1 MTLNYLSR
9 GNLKTINNL
18 KKGGFFMWYFK
29 AGKSYI
35 KKYKNRSISIG
46 IGIVLGIALIVGVG
60 SLSFSAKEQNIKQTE
75 YELGSYFVRYGDL
88 NDTQVKDIENI
99 KINGLNEDNSKS
111 KKNNNPN
118 ISKLGLLTY
127 YDSSTPESD
136 DLMNIVSVNRELL
149 ELQNTELIKGNFPK
163 KANEVV
169 IEKWVLDN
177 LEVKAEVGQK
187 VTVDLFGRKKK
198 ETFVV
203 SGVLKDRA
211 REKSSGIMEI
221 FLNRDLKKSN
231 EKTDAYVRFKD
242 DKNIL
247 KNIYTISDALGVDE
261 EHIGINGMLL
271 EAMGQLEEI
280 DYNLIYSAIAAAI
293 VLAIVVYGVF
303 NISIIQRISEYGLIR
318 AIGGKLSDIVKLL
331 LTELLLIWLVSLPI
345 GVAIGYLVAVL
356 LKKVSGNVFTEIAVE
371 LSTISVPIE
380 IIGFASV
387 VSLLIIVF
395 IVVLLAWKIKRI
407 SPIDEIRGNIKSS
420 VDKKR
425 NQKMIR
431 KRKNNSLSYS
441 KIIPIEIKMAM
452 KNVLRNKSGF
462 AITLI
467 SMCLGSVMFLASS
480 FYSDL
485 MKDQQKKLDE
495 VSRVN
500 TDFKISMK
508 PTKPMYA
515 GYSAKDIEDIRS
527 IKGVE
532 NVDEIR
538 SLYARMF
545 LKDEQIL
552 DNEYF
557 KEKNKEPYNKDV
569 LGGLLLD
576 CGNGDKILKSSVY
589 GYNNTLLKKL
599 DKLLAK
605 GNVNLKEM
613 NNEEVAIAMVPKNNG
628 KYTVGVDIGD
638 KLKVTFRED
647 GISSEEY
654 FKMTDTGGKYI
665 TKEFKIV
672 GIVNELVD
680 YSAYYPD
687 TDSVHLVLSNKQFE
701 KFSGYKNAQIVNIE
715 MKDDANRE
723 KVAKQIFAIANR
735 TNGNVFSDLTEE
747 RMTLAAMEEN
757 KQMFI
762 NAIIGILFLISII
775 NIVNN
780 IKYSMVSRRA
790 EFGIIRAVGADNKM
804 FRKIVLSEGL
814 MYGLYSGVISVIVAL
829 IVCWGIYSPMAE
841 FLISPK
847 FLVNPITFAGVF
859 LMNVGL
865 GALVS
870 YLPFVE
876 MRNISIVESIER
888 TE

>member
-1 MTLNYLSR
+1 
-9 GNLKTINNL
+9 
-18 KKGGFFMWYFK
+18 MWYFK

-75 YELGSYFVRYGDL
+75 YELGSHFVRYNDL
-88 NDTQVKDIENI
+88 NDNQVDDIENM
-99 KINGLNEDNSKS
+99 KNDGTGDNPKD
-111 KKNNNPN
+111 N
-118 ISKLGLLTY
+118 IGKLGLITY

-136 DLMNIVSVNRELL
+136 DLTNIASVNRELL
-149 ELQNTELIKGNFPK
+149 ELQNTELVKGNFPK

-177 LEVKAEVGQK
+177 LGVKPEIGQK
-187 VTVDLFGRKKK
+187 ITIDLYGRKKK

-203 SGVLKDRA
+203 SGILSDRVSA
-211 REKSSGIMEI
+211 KSSGIMEI
-221 FLNRDLKKSN
+221 FLNRDFKKSN

-242 DKNIL
+242 DKNIVE
-247 KNIYTISDALGVDE
+247 NIYLVADDLGLDDEGISV
-261 EHIGINGMLL
+261 NRMLL
-271 EAMGQLEEI
+271 DAMGQLEEI

-345 GVAIGYLVAVL
+345 GVAVGYLVAVL
-356 LKKVSGNVFTEIAVE
+356 LKKVSGNVFTEMAVE

-407 SPIDEIRGNIKSS
+407 SPIDEIRGNIKTS

-485 MKDQQKKLDE
+485 MEDQQKKLDE
-495 VSRVN
+495 VSKVN
-500 TDFKISMK
+500 TDFKISMI

-515 GYSAKDIEDIRS
+515 GYSAKDIDNIRS
-527 IKGVE
+527 INGVE
-532 NVDEIR
+532 DVGEIR
-538 SLYARMF
+538 NLYARMF
-545 LKDEQIL
+545 LKENQIL
-552 DNEYF
+552 DKEYF
-557 KEKNKEPYNKDV
+557 KEENEWTYNKDV
-569 LGGLLLD
+569 LAGLLVD
-576 CGNGDKILKSSVY
+576 CGNGDKILKSGVY
-589 GYNNTLLKKL
+589 GYNDTLLKKL
-599 DKLLAK
+599 DKHLAK

-680 YSAYYPD
+680 YSDYYVSD
-687 TDSVHLVLSNKQFE
+687 NSVNLVLSNKQFE

-723 KVAKQIFAIANR
+723 KVAKQILAIANR
-735 TNGNVFSDLTEE
+735 TSGNVFADLTEE
-747 RMTLAAMEEN
+747 RKTLAAMEEN

-859 LMNVGL
+859 LMNVVL

>member
-1 MTLNYLSR
+1 
-9 GNLKTINNL
+9 
-18 KKGGFFMWYFK
+18 MWYFK

-75 YELGSYFVRYGDL
+75 YELGSHFVRYNDL
-88 NDTQVKDIENI
+88 NDNQVDDIENM
-99 KINGLNEDNSKS
+99 KNDGTGDNPKD
-111 KKNNNPN
+111 N
-118 ISKLGLLTY
+118 IGKLGLITY

-136 DLMNIVSVNRELL
+136 DLTNIASVNRELL
-149 ELQNTELIKGNFPK
+149 ELQNTELVKGNFPK

-169 IEKWVLDN
+169 SEKWVLDN
-177 LEVKAEVGQK
+177 LGVKPEIGQK
-187 VTVDLFGRKKK
+187 ITIDLYGRKKK

-203 SGVLKDRA
+203 SGILSDRVSA
-211 REKSSGIMEI
+211 KSSGIMEI
-221 FLNRDLKKSN
+221 FLNRDFKKSN

-242 DKNIL
+242 DKNIVE
-247 KNIYTISDALGVDE
+247 NIYLVADDLGLDDEGISV
-261 EHIGINGMLL
+261 NRMLL
-271 EAMGQLEEI
+271 DAMGQLEEI

-345 GVAIGYLVAVL
+345 GVAVGYLVAVL
-356 LKKVSGNVFTEIAVE
+356 LKKVSGNVFTEMAVE

-407 SPIDEIRGNIKSS
+407 SPIDEIRGNIKTS

-485 MKDQQKKLDE
+485 MEDQQKKLDE
-495 VSRVN
+495 VSKVN
-500 TDFKISMK
+500 TDFKISMI

-515 GYSAKDIEDIRS
+515 GYSAKDIDNIRS
-527 IKGVE
+527 INGVE
-532 NVDEIR
+532 DVGEIR
-538 SLYARMF
+538 NLYARMF
-545 LKDEQIL
+545 LKENQIL
-552 DNEYF
+552 DKEYF
-557 KEKNKEPYNKDV
+557 KEENEWTYNKDV
-569 LGGLLLD
+569 LAGLLVD
-576 CGNGDKILKSSVY
+576 CGNGDKILKSGVY
-589 GYNNTLLKKL
+589 GYNDTLLKKL
-599 DKLLAK
+599 DKHLAK

-613 NNEEVAIAMVPKNNG
+613 NNEKVAIAMVPKNNG

-680 YSAYYPD
+680 YSDYYVSD
-687 TDSVHLVLSNKQFE
+687 NSVNLVLSNKQFE

-735 TNGNVFSDLTEE
+735 TSGNVFSDLTEE

-829 IVCWGIYSPMAE
+829 IVCWGIYSPMTE

>member
-1 MTLNYLSR
+1 
-9 GNLKTINNL
+9 
-18 KKGGFFMWYFK
+18 MWYFK

-88 NDTQVKDIENI
+88 NDTQVNDIENI
-99 KINGLNEDNSKS
+99 KVNGLNEDNSKS
-111 KKNNNPN
+111 KNNNNPN

-127 YDSSTPESD
+127 YDSSTPDSD

-163 KANEVV
+163 KTNEVV

-211 REKSSGIMEI
+211 REKSSGIMEV

-231 EKTDAYVRFKD
+231 EKTDAYVRFED

-261 EHIGINGMLL
+261 EHMGINGMLL

-303 NISIIQRISEYGLIR
+303 NISIIQRISEYGVIR

-345 GVAIGYLVAVL
+345 GVAVGYLVAVL
-356 LKKVSGNVFTEIAVE
+356 LKKVSGNVFTEMAVE

-395 IVVLLAWKIKRI
+395 IVVILAWKIKRI

-425 NQKMIR
+425 NHKMSR

-500 TDFKISMK
+500 TDFKISMI

-515 GYSAKDIEDIRS
+515 GYSSKDIEDIRS
-527 IKGVE
+527 INGVE

-545 LKDEQIL
+545 LKENQIL
-552 DNEYF
+552 DKEYF
-557 KEKNKEPYNKDV
+557 KKRNEEPYNKDV
-569 LGGLLLD
+569 LGGLLVD
-576 CGNGDKILKSSVY
+576 CGNGDKILKSGVY
-589 GYNNTLLKKL
+589 GYNDTLLKKL
-599 DKLLAK
+599 DKHLAK

-628 KYTVGVDIGD
+628 KYTVGVNIGD

-647 GISSEEY
+647 NISNEEY

-680 YSAYYPD
+680 YSDYYVD
-687 TDSVHLVLSNKQFE
+687 NNSMNLVLSNKQFE

-715 MKDDANRE
+715 MKDNANRE
-723 KVAKQIFAIANR
+723 KVAKQILAIANR
-735 TNGNVFSDLTEE
+735 TSGNVFADLTEE

-814 MYGLYSGVISVIVAL
+814 MYGLYSGVISAIVAL

-847 FLVNPITFAGVF
+847 FLVNPITFVGVF

>member
-1 MTLNYLSR
+1 
-9 GNLKTINNL
+9 
-18 KKGGFFMWYFK
+18 MWYFK

-75 YELGSYFVRYGDL
+75 YELGSHFVRYNDL
-88 NDTQVKDIENI
+88 NDNQVDDIENM
-99 KINGLNEDNSKS
+99 KNDGTGDNPKD
-111 KKNNNPN
+111 N
-118 ISKLGLLTY
+118 IGKLGLITY

-136 DLMNIVSVNRELL
+136 DLTNIASVNRELL
-149 ELQNTELIKGNFPK
+149 ELQNTELVKGNFPK

-177 LEVKAEVGQK
+177 LGVKPEIGQK
-187 VTVDLFGRKKK
+187 ITIDLYGRKKK

-203 SGVLKDRA
+203 SGILSDRVSA
-211 REKSSGIMEI
+211 KSSGIMEI
-221 FLNRDLKKSN
+221 FLNRDFKKSN

-242 DKNIL
+242 DKNIVE
-247 KNIYTISDALGVDE
+247 NIYLVADDLGLDDEGISV
-261 EHIGINGMLL
+261 NRMLL
-271 EAMGQLEEI
+271 DAMGQLEEI

-345 GVAIGYLVAVL
+345 GVAVGYLVAVL
-356 LKKVSGNVFTEIAVE
+356 LKKVSGNVFTEMAVE

-407 SPIDEIRGNIKSS
+407 SPIDEIRGNIKTS

-485 MKDQQKKLDE
+485 MEDQQKKLDE
-495 VSRVN
+495 VSKVN
-500 TDFKISMK
+500 TDFKISMI

-515 GYSAKDIEDIRS
+515 GYSAKDIDNIRS
-527 IKGVE
+527 INGVE
-532 NVDEIR
+532 DVGEIR
-538 SLYARMF
+538 NLYARMF
-545 LKDEQIL
+545 LKENQIL
-552 DNEYF
+552 DKEYF
-557 KEKNKEPYNKDV
+557 KEENEWTYNKDV
-569 LGGLLLD
+569 LAGLLVD
-576 CGNGDKILKSSVY
+576 CGNGDKILKSGVY
-589 GYNNTLLKKL
+589 GYNDTLLKKL
-599 DKLLAK
+599 DKHLAK

-680 YSAYYPD
+680 YSDYYVSD
-687 TDSVHLVLSNKQFE
+687 NSVNLVLSNKQFE

-723 KVAKQIFAIANR
+723 KVAKQILAIANR
-735 TNGNVFSDLTEE
+735 TSGNVFADLTEE
-747 RMTLAAMEEN
+747 RKTLAAMEEN

>member
-1 MTLNYLSR
+1 
-9 GNLKTINNL
+9 
-18 KKGGFFMWYFK
+18 MWYFK

-88 NDTQVKDIENI
+88 NDTQVNDIENI
-99 KINGLNEDNSKS
+99 KVNGLNEDNSKS
-111 KKNNNPN
+111 KNNNNPN

-127 YDSSTPESD
+127 YDSSTPDSD

-163 KANEVV
+163 KTNEVV

-211 REKSSGIMEI
+211 REKSSGIMEV

-242 DKNIL
+242 DKNIVE
-247 KNIYTISDALGVDE
+247 NIYKISEDLGLDDE
-261 EHIGINGMLL
+261 GISVNKMLL
-271 EAMGQLEEI
+271 DAMGQLEEI

-303 NISIIQRISEYGLIR
+303 NISIIQRISEYGVIR

-345 GVAIGYLVAVL
+345 GVAVGYLVAVL
-356 LKKVSGNVFTEIAVE
+356 LKKVSGNVFTEMAVE

-395 IVVLLAWKIKRI
+395 IVVILAWKIKRI

-425 NQKMIR
+425 NHKMSR

-500 TDFKISMK
+500 TDFKISMI

-515 GYSAKDIEDIRS
+515 GYSSKDIEDIRS
-527 IKGVE
+527 INGVE

-545 LKDEQIL
+545 LKENQIL
-552 DNEYF
+552 DKEYF
-557 KEKNKEPYNKDV
+557 KKRNEEPYNKDV
-569 LGGLLLD
+569 LGGLLVD
-576 CGNGDKILKSSVY
+576 CGNGDKILKSGVY
-589 GYNNTLLKKL
+589 GYNDTLLKKL
-599 DKLLAK
+599 DKHLAK

-654 FKMTDTGGKYI
+654 LKMTDTGGKYI

-680 YSAYYPD
+680 YSDYYVD
-687 TDSVHLVLSNKQFE
+687 DRSVNLVLSNKQFE

-735 TNGNVFSDLTEE
+735 TSGNVFSDLTEE

-814 MYGLYSGVISVIVAL
+814 MYGLYSGVISAIVAL

-859 LMNVGL
+859 LMNIGL

>member
-1 MTLNYLSR
+1 
-9 GNLKTINNL
+9 
-18 KKGGFFMWYFK
+18 MWYFK

-75 YELGSYFVRYGDL
+75 YELGSHFVRYNDL
-88 NDTQVKDIENI
+88 NDNQVDDIENM
-99 KINGLNEDNSKS
+99 KNDGTGDNPKD
-111 KKNNNPN
+111 N
-118 ISKLGLLTY
+118 IGKLGLITY

-136 DLMNIVSVNRELL
+136 DLTNIASVNRELL
-149 ELQNTELIKGNFPK
+149 ELQNTELVKGNFPK

-177 LEVKAEVGQK
+177 LGVKPEIGQK
-187 VTVDLFGRKKK
+187 ITIDLYGRKKK

-203 SGVLKDRA
+203 SGILSDRVSA
-211 REKSSGIMEI
+211 KSSGIMEI
-221 FLNRDLKKSN
+221 FLNRDFKKSN

-242 DKNIL
+242 DKNIVE
-247 KNIYTISDALGVDE
+247 NIYLVADDLGLDDEGISV
-261 EHIGINGMLL
+261 NRMLL
-271 EAMGQLEEI
+271 DAMGQLEEI

-345 GVAIGYLVAVL
+345 GVAVGYLVAVL
-356 LKKVSGNVFTEIAVE
+356 LKKVSGNVFTEMAVE

-407 SPIDEIRGNIKSS
+407 SPIDEIRGNIKTS

-500 TDFKISMK
+500 TDFKISMII
-508 PTKPMYA
+508 TKPMYA
-515 GYSAKDIEDIRS
+515 GYSIKDIEDIRS
-527 IKGVE
+527 INGVE

-545 LKDEQIL
+545 LKENQIL
-552 DNEYF
+552 DKEYF
-557 KEKNKEPYNKDV
+557 KKENEGTYTKDV
-569 LGGLLLD
+569 LGGLLVD
-576 CGNGDKILKSSVY
+576 CGNGDKILKSGVY
-589 GYNNTLLKKL
+589 GYNDTLLKKL
-599 DKLLAK
+599 DKHLAK
-605 GNVNLKEM
+605 GNVDLKEM

-654 FKMTDTGGKYI
+654 LKMTDTGGKYI

-680 YSAYYPD
+680 YSDYYVD
-687 TDSVHLVLSNKQFE
+687 DRSVNLVLSNKQFE

-715 MKDDANRE
+715 MNDNANRE
-723 KVAKQIFAIANR
+723 KVAKQILTIANR
-735 TNGNVFSDLTEE
+735 TSGNVFADLTEE

>member
-1 MTLNYLSR
+1 
-9 GNLKTINNL
+9 
-18 KKGGFFMWYFK
+18 MWYFK

-75 YELGSYFVRYGDL
+75 YELGSHFVRYNDL
-88 NDTQVKDIENI
+88 NDNQVDDIENM
-99 KINGLNEDNSKS
+99 KNDGTGDNPKDS
-111 KKNNNPN
+111 
-118 ISKLGLLTY
+118 IGKLGLITY

-136 DLMNIVSVNRELL
+136 DLTNIASVNRELL
-149 ELQNTELIKGNFPK
+149 ELQNTELVKGNFPK
-163 KANEVV
+163 NADEVV

-177 LEVKAEVGQK
+177 LGVKPEIGQK
-187 VTVDLFGRKKK
+187 ITIDLYGRKKK
-198 ETFVV
+198 ESFIV
-203 SGVLKDRA
+203 SGILRDRVSA
-211 REKSSGIMEI
+211 KSSGIMEI

-242 DKNIL
+242 DKNIVE
-247 KNIYTISDALGVDE
+247 NIYKISEDLSLDDE
-261 EHIGINGMLL
+261 GISVNRMLL
-271 EAMGQLEEI
+271 DAMGQLEEI

-303 NISIIQRISEYGLIR
+303 NISIIQRISEYGVIR

-345 GVAIGYLVAVL
+345 GIAIGYLVAVL
-356 LKKVSGNVFTEIAVE
+356 LKKVSGNVFTEMAVE
-371 LSTISVPIE
+371 LSIISVPIE

-395 IVVLLAWKIKRI
+395 IVALLAWKIKRI
-407 SPIDEIRGNIKSS
+407 SPIDEIRGNIKTS

-425 NQKMIR
+425 NHKMSR
-431 KRKNNSLSYS
+431 KRKNNSISYS

-500 TDFKISMK
+500 TDFKISMII
-508 PTKPMYA
+508 TKPMYA
-515 GYSAKDIEDIRS
+515 GYSIKDIEDIRS
-527 IKGVE
+527 INGVE

-545 LKDEQIL
+545 LKENQIL
-552 DNEYF
+552 DKEYF
-557 KEKNKEPYNKDV
+557 KKENEGTYTKNV
-569 LGGLLLD
+569 LGGLLVD
-576 CGNGDKILKSSVY
+576 CGNGDKILKSGVY
-589 GYNNTLLKKL
+589 GYNDTLLKKL
-599 DKLLAK
+599 DKHLAK
-605 GNVNLKEM
+605 GNVDLKEM

-654 FKMTDTGGKYI
+654 LKMTDTGGKYI

-680 YSAYYPD
+680 YSDYYVD
-687 TDSVHLVLSNKQFE
+687 DRSVNLVLSNKQFE

-715 MKDDANRE
+715 MNDNANRE
-723 KVAKQIFAIANR
+723 KVAKQILTIANR
-735 TNGNVFSDLTEE
+735 TSGNVFADLTEE
-747 RMTLAAMEEN
+747 RMTLSAMEEN
-757 KQMFI
+757 KQIFI

-859 LMNVGL
+859 LMNVVL

>member
-1 MTLNYLSR
+1 
-9 GNLKTINNL
+9 
-18 KKGGFFMWYFK
+18 MWYFK

-75 YELGSYFVRYGDL
+75 YELGSHFVRYNDL
-88 NDTQVKDIENI
+88 NDSQVDDIENM
-99 KINGLNEDNSKS
+99 KNDGTGDNSKD
-111 KKNNNPN
+111 N
-118 ISKLGLLTY
+118 IGKLGLITY
-127 YDSSTPESD
+127 YDSSTPDSD
-136 DLMNIVSVNRELL
+136 DLMNIASVNRELL
-149 ELQNTELIKGNFPK
+149 ELQNTELVKGNFPK
-163 KANEVV
+163 KADEVV

-177 LEVKAEVGQK
+177 LGVKPEIGQK
-187 VTVDLFGRKKK
+187 ITIDLYGRKKK
-198 ETFVV
+198 ESFVV
-203 SGVLKDRA
+203 SGILRDRVSA
-211 REKSSGIMEI
+211 KSSGIMEI

-242 DKNIL
+242 DKNIVE
-247 KNIYTISDALGVDE
+247 NIYKISEDLSLDDE
-261 EHIGINGMLL
+261 GISVNRMLL
-271 EAMGQLEEI
+271 DAMGQLEEI

-345 GVAIGYLVAVL
+345 GVAVGYLVAVL
-356 LKKVSGNVFTEIAVE
+356 LKKVSGNVFTKIAVE

-425 NQKMIR
+425 NHKMSR
-431 KRKNNSLSYS
+431 KRKNNSLSYN

-485 MKDQQKKLDE
+485 MEDQQKKLDE
-495 VSRVN
+495 VSKVN
-500 TDFKISMK
+500 TDFKISMI

-515 GYSAKDIEDIRS
+515 GYSAKDIDNIRS
-527 IKGVE
+527 INGVE
-532 NVDEIR
+532 DVGEIR
-538 SLYARMF
+538 NLYARMF
-545 LKDEQIL
+545 LKENQIL
-552 DNEYF
+552 DKEYF
-557 KEKNKEPYNKDV
+557 KEENEWTYNKDV
-569 LGGLLLD
+569 LAGLLVD
-576 CGNGDKILKSSVY
+576 CGNGDKILKSGVY
-589 GYNNTLLKKL
+589 GYNDTLLKKL
-599 DKLLAK
+599 DKHLAK

-680 YSAYYPD
+680 YSDYYVSD
-687 TDSVHLVLSNKQFE
+687 NSVNLVLSNKQFE

-723 KVAKQIFAIANR
+723 KVAKQILAIANR
-735 TNGNVFSDLTEE
+735 TSGNVFADLTEE
-747 RMTLAAMEEN
+747 RKTLAAMEEN

-829 IVCWGIYSPMAE
+829 IVCGGIYSPMAE

-847 FLVNPITFAGVF
+847 FLVNPITFAVVF

>member
-1 MTLNYLSR
+1 
-9 GNLKTINNL
+9 
-18 KKGGFFMWYFK
+18 MWYFK

-75 YELGSYFVRYGDL
+75 YELGSHFVRYNDL
-88 NDTQVKDIENI
+88 NDNQVDDIENM
-99 KINGLNEDNSKS
+99 KNDGTGDNPKD
-111 KKNNNPN
+111 N
-118 ISKLGLLTY
+118 IGKLGLITY

-136 DLMNIVSVNRELL
+136 DLTNIASVNRELL
-149 ELQNTELIKGNFPK
+149 ELQNTELVKGNFPK

-177 LEVKAEVGQK
+177 LGVKPEIGQK
-187 VTVDLFGRKKK
+187 ITIDLYGRKKK

-203 SGVLKDRA
+203 SGILSDRVSA
-211 REKSSGIMEI
+211 KSSGIMEI
-221 FLNRDLKKSN
+221 FLNRDFKKSN

-242 DKNIL
+242 DKNIVE
-247 KNIYTISDALGVDE
+247 NIYLVADNLGLDDEGISV
-261 EHIGINGMLL
+261 NRMLL
-271 EAMGQLEEI
+271 DAMGQLEEI

-345 GVAIGYLVAVL
+345 GVAVGYLVAVL
-356 LKKVSGNVFTEIAVE
+356 LKKVSGNVFTEMAVE

-407 SPIDEIRGNIKSS
+407 SPIDEIRGNIKTS

-485 MKDQQKKLDE
+485 MKDQQKKLEE

-500 TDFKISMK
+500 TDFKISMII
-508 PTKPMYA
+508 TKPMYA
-515 GYSAKDIEDIRS
+515 GYSIKDIEDIRS
-527 IKGVE
+527 INGVE

-545 LKDEQIL
+545 LKENQIL
-552 DNEYF
+552 DKEYF
-557 KEKNKEPYNKDV
+557 KKENEGTYTKNV
-569 LGGLLLD
+569 LGGLLVD
-576 CGNGDKILKSSVY
+576 CGNGDKILKSGVY
-589 GYNNTLLKKL
+589 GYNDTLLKKL
-599 DKLLAK
+599 DKHLAK
-605 GNVNLKEM
+605 GNVDLKEM

-654 FKMTDTGGKYI
+654 LKMTDTGGKYI

-680 YSAYYPD
+680 YSDYYVD
-687 TDSVHLVLSNKQFE
+687 DRSVNLVLSNKQFE

-715 MKDDANRE
+715 MNDNANRE
-723 KVAKQIFAIANR
+723 KVAKQILTIANR
-735 TNGNVFSDLTEE
+735 TSGNVFADLTEE

-829 IVCWGIYSPMAE
+829 IVCWGIYSPMTE

>member
-1 MTLNYLSR
+1 
-9 GNLKTINNL
+9 
-18 KKGGFFMWYFK
+18 MWYFK

-46 IGIVLGIALIVGVG
+46 LGIVLGVALIVGVG

-331 LTELLLIWLVSLPI
+331 LTELILIWIVSLPI
-345 GVAIGYLVAVL
+345 GIAVGYLVAVL

-395 IVVLLAWKIKRI
+395 IVALLAWKIKRI
-407 SPIDEIRGNIKSS
+407 SPIDEIRGNIKSF
-420 VDKKR
+420 VEKKR
-425 NQKMIR
+425 NHKMSR

-462 AITLI
+462 VITLI

-527 IKGVE
+527 IKDVE

-538 SLYARMF
+538 GLYARMF
-545 LKDEQIL
+545 LKEDQIL
-552 DNEYF
+552 DKEYF

-569 LGGLLLD
+569 LGGLLVD

-605 GNVNLKEM
+605 GNVDLKEM

-628 KYTVGVDIGD
+628 KYTVGVNIGD

-859 LMNVGL
+859 LMNIGL

>member
-1 MTLNYLSR
+1 
-9 GNLKTINNL
+9 
-18 KKGGFFMWYFK
+18 MWYFK

-75 YELGSYFVRYGDL
+75 YELGSHFVRYNDL
-88 NDTQVKDIENI
+88 NDNQVDDIENM
-99 KINGLNEDNSKS
+99 KNDGTGDNPKD
-111 KKNNNPN
+111 N
-118 ISKLGLLTY
+118 IGKLGLITY

-136 DLMNIVSVNRELL
+136 DLTNIASVNRELL
-149 ELQNTELIKGNFPK
+149 ELQNTELVKGNFPK

-177 LEVKAEVGQK
+177 LGVKPEIGQK
-187 VTVDLFGRKKK
+187 ITIDLYGRKKK

-203 SGVLKDRA
+203 SGILSDRVSA
-211 REKSSGIMEI
+211 KSSGIMEI
-221 FLNRDLKKSN
+221 FLNRDFKKSN

-242 DKNIL
+242 DKNIVE
-247 KNIYTISDALGVDE
+247 NIYLVADDLGLDDEGISV
-261 EHIGINGMLL
+261 NRMLL
-271 EAMGQLEEI
+271 DAMGQLEEI

-345 GVAIGYLVAVL
+345 GVAVGYLVAVL

-395 IVVLLAWKIKRI
+395 IVALLAWKIKRI
-407 SPIDEIRGNIKSS
+407 SPINEIRGNIKTSA
-420 VDKKR
+420 DKKR
-425 NQKMIR
+425 SCKIIR
-431 KRKNNSLSYS
+431 RRKNNSLSYS

-538 SLYARMF
+538 GLYARMF
-545 LKDEQIL
+545 LKENQIL
-552 DNEYF
+552 DKEYF
-557 KEKNKEPYNKDV
+557 KKENEGTYTKNV
-569 LGGLLLD
+569 LGGLLVD
-576 CGNGDKILKSSVY
+576 CGNGDKILKSGVY
-589 GYNNTLLKKL
+589 GYNDTLLKKL
-599 DKLLAK
+599 DKHLAK

-680 YSAYYPD
+680 YSDYYVD
-687 TDSVHLVLSNKQFE
+687 DRSVNLVLSNKQFE

-735 TNGNVFSDLTEE
+735 TSGNVFSDLTEE

-847 FLVNPITFAGVF
+847 FLVNLITFAGVF
-859 LMNVGL
+859 LMNVVL

>member
-1 MTLNYLSR
+1 
-9 GNLKTINNL
+9 
-18 KKGGFFMWYFK
+18 MWYFK

-75 YELGSYFVRYGDL
+75 YELGSHFVRYNDL
-88 NDTQVKDIENI
+88 NDSQVDDIEKMKNDGTGDNPKDNI
-99 KINGLNEDNSKS
+99 G
-111 KKNNNPN
+111 
-118 ISKLGLLTY
+118 KLGLITY

-136 DLMNIVSVNRELL
+136 DLTNIASVNRELL
-149 ELQNTELIKGNFPK
+149 ELQNTELVKGNFPK
-163 KANEVV
+163 KADEVV

-177 LEVKAEVGQK
+177 LGVKPEIGQK
-187 VTVDLFGRKKK
+187 ITIDLYGRKKK
-198 ETFVV
+198 ESFVV
-203 SGVLKDRA
+203 SGILRDRVSA
-211 REKSSGIMEI
+211 KSSGIMEI
-221 FLNRDLKKSN
+221 FLNRDFKKSN

-242 DKNIL
+242 DKNIVE
-247 KNIYTISDALGVDE
+247 NIYLVADDLGLDDEGISV
-261 EHIGINGMLL
+261 NRMLL
-271 EAMGQLEEI
+271 DAMGQLEEI

-345 GVAIGYLVAVL
+345 GVAVGYLVAVL

-425 NQKMIR
+425 NYKMSR

-467 SMCLGSVMFLASS
+467 SMSLGSVMFLASS

-485 MKDQQKKLDE
+485 MEDQQKKLDE

-500 TDFKISMK
+500 TDFKISMII
-508 PTKPMYA
+508 TKPMYA
-515 GYSAKDIEDIRS
+515 GYSIKDIEDIRS
-527 IKGVE
+527 INGVE

-545 LKDEQIL
+545 LKENQIL
-552 DNEYF
+552 DKEYF
-557 KEKNKEPYNKDV
+557 KKENEGTYTKNV
-569 LGGLLLD
+569 LGGLLVD
-576 CGNGDKILKSSVY
+576 CGNGDKILKSGVY
-589 GYNNTLLKKL
+589 GYNDTLLKKL
-599 DKLLAK
+599 DKHLAK
-605 GNVNLKEM
+605 GNVDLKEM

-654 FKMTDTGGKYI
+654 LKMTDTGGKYI

-680 YSAYYPD
+680 YSDYYVD
-687 TDSVHLVLSNKQFE
+687 DRSVNLVLSNKQFE

-715 MKDDANRE
+715 MNDNANRE
-723 KVAKQIFAIANR
+723 KVAKQILTIANR
-735 TNGNVFSDLTEE
+735 TSGNVFSDLTEE

-829 IVCWGIYSPMAE
+829 IVCWGIYSPMTE

>member
-1 MTLNYLSR
+1 
-9 GNLKTINNL
+9 
-18 KKGGFFMWYFK
+18 MWYFK

-75 YELGSYFVRYGDL
+75 YELGSHFVRYNDL
-88 NDTQVKDIENI
+88 NDNQVDDIENM
-99 KINGLNEDNSKS
+99 KNDGTGDNPKD
-111 KKNNNPN
+111 N
-118 ISKLGLLTY
+118 IGKLGLITY

-136 DLMNIVSVNRELL
+136 DLTNIASVNRELL
-149 ELQNTELIKGNFPK
+149 ELQNTELVKGNFPK

-177 LEVKAEVGQK
+177 LGVKPEIGQK
-187 VTVDLFGRKKK
+187 ITIDLYGRKKK

-203 SGVLKDRA
+203 SGILSDRVSA
-211 REKSSGIMEI
+211 KSSGIMEI
-221 FLNRDLKKSN
+221 FLNRDFKKSN

-242 DKNIL
+242 DKNIVE
-247 KNIYTISDALGVDE
+247 NIYLVADDLGLDDEGISV
-261 EHIGINGMLL
+261 NRMLL
-271 EAMGQLEEI
+271 DAMGQLEEI

-345 GVAIGYLVAVL
+345 GVAVGYLVAVL
-356 LKKVSGNVFTEIAVE
+356 LKKVSGNVFTEMAVE

-407 SPIDEIRGNIKSS
+407 SPIDEIRGNIKTF

-485 MKDQQKKLDE
+485 MKDQQKKLEE

-500 TDFKISMK
+500 TDFKISMII
-508 PTKPMYA
+508 TKPMYA
-515 GYSAKDIEDIRS
+515 GYSIKDIEDIRS
-527 IKGVE
+527 INGVE

-545 LKDEQIL
+545 LKENQIL
-552 DNEYF
+552 DKEYF
-557 KEKNKEPYNKDV
+557 KKENEGTYTKNV
-569 LGGLLLD
+569 LGGLLVD
-576 CGNGDKILKSSVY
+576 CGNGDKILKSGVY
-589 GYNNTLLKKL
+589 GYNDTLLKKL
-599 DKLLAK
+599 DKHLAK
-605 GNVNLKEM
+605 GNVDLKEM

-654 FKMTDTGGKYI
+654 LKMTDTGGKYI

-680 YSAYYPD
+680 YSDYYVD
-687 TDSVHLVLSNKQFE
+687 DRSVNLVLSNKQFE

-715 MKDDANRE
+715 MNDNANRE
-723 KVAKQIFAIANR
+723 KVAKQILTIANR
-735 TNGNVFSDLTEE
+735 TSGNVFADLTEE

-859 LMNVGL
+859 LMNVVL

>member
-1 MTLNYLSR
+1 
-9 GNLKTINNL
+9 
-18 KKGGFFMWYFK
+18 MWYFK

-75 YELGSYFVRYGDL
+75 YELGSHFVRYNDL
-88 NDTQVKDIENI
+88 NDNQVDDIENM
-99 KINGLNEDNSKS
+99 KNDGTGDNPKD
-111 KKNNNPN
+111 N
-118 ISKLGLLTY
+118 IGKLGLITY

-136 DLMNIVSVNRELL
+136 DLTNIASVNRELL
-149 ELQNTELIKGNFPK
+149 ELQNTELVKGNFPK

-177 LEVKAEVGQK
+177 LGVKPEIGQK
-187 VTVDLFGRKKK
+187 ITIDLYGRKKK

-203 SGVLKDRA
+203 SGILSDRVSA
-211 REKSSGIMEI
+211 KSSGIMEI
-221 FLNRDLKKSN
+221 FLNRDFKKSN

-242 DKNIL
+242 DKNIVE
-247 KNIYTISDALGVDE
+247 NIYLVADDLGLDDEGISV
-261 EHIGINGMLL
+261 NRMLL
-271 EAMGQLEEI
+271 DAMGQLEEI

-345 GVAIGYLVAVL
+345 GVAVGYLVAVL
-356 LKKVSGNVFTEIAVE
+356 LKKVSGNVFTEMAVE

-407 SPIDEIRGNIKSS
+407 SPIDEIRGNIKTS

-485 MKDQQKKLDE
+485 MEDQQKKLDE
-495 VSRVN
+495 VSKVN
-500 TDFKISMK
+500 TDFKISMI
-508 PTKPMYA
+508 PIKPMYA
-515 GYSAKDIEDIRS
+515 GYSAKDIDNIRS
-527 IKGVE
+527 INGVE
-532 NVDEIR
+532 DVGEIR
-538 SLYARMF
+538 NLYARMF
-545 LKDEQIL
+545 LKENQIL
-552 DNEYF
+552 DKEYF
-557 KEKNKEPYNKDV
+557 KEENEWTYNKDV
-569 LGGLLLD
+569 LAGLLVD
-576 CGNGDKILKSSVY
+576 CGNGDKILKSGVY
-589 GYNNTLLKKL
+589 GYNDTLLKKL
-599 DKLLAK
+599 DKHLAK

-680 YSAYYPD
+680 YSDYYVSD
-687 TDSVHLVLSNKQFE
+687 NSVNLVLSNKQFE

-723 KVAKQIFAIANR
+723 KVAKQILAIANR
-735 TNGNVFSDLTEE
+735 TSGNVFADLTEE
-747 RMTLAAMEEN
+747 RKTLAAMEEN

-859 LMNVGL
+859 LMNVVL

>member
-1 MTLNYLSR
+1 
-9 GNLKTINNL
+9 
-18 KKGGFFMWYFK
+18 MWYFK

-75 YELGSYFVRYGDL
+75 YELGSHFVRYNDL
-88 NDTQVKDIENI
+88 NDNQVDDIENM
-99 KINGLNEDNSKS
+99 KNDGTGDNPKD
-111 KKNNNPN
+111 N
-118 ISKLGLLTY
+118 IGKLGLITY

-136 DLMNIVSVNRELL
+136 DLTNIASVNRELL
-149 ELQNTELIKGNFPK
+149 ELQNTELVKGNFPK

-177 LEVKAEVGQK
+177 LGVKPEIGQK
-187 VTVDLFGRKKK
+187 ITIDLYGRKKK

-203 SGVLKDRA
+203 SGILSDRVSA
-211 REKSSGIMEI
+211 KSSGIMEI
-221 FLNRDLKKSN
+221 FLNRDFKKSN

-242 DKNIL
+242 DKNIVE
-247 KNIYTISDALGVDE
+247 NIYLVADDLGLDDEGISV
-261 EHIGINGMLL
+261 NRMLL
-271 EAMGQLEEI
+271 DAMGQLEEI

-345 GVAIGYLVAVL
+345 GVAVGYLVAVL
-356 LKKVSGNVFTEIAVE
+356 LKKVSGNVFTEMAVE

-407 SPIDEIRGNIKSS
+407 SPIDEIRGNIKTS

-485 MKDQQKKLDE
+485 MEDQQKKLDE
-495 VSRVN
+495 VSKVN
-500 TDFKISMK
+500 TDFKISMI

-515 GYSAKDIEDIRS
+515 GYSAKDIDNIRS
-527 IKGVE
+527 INGVE
-532 NVDEIR
+532 DVGEIR
-538 SLYARMF
+538 NLYARMF
-545 LKDEQIL
+545 LKENQIL
-552 DNEYF
+552 DKEYF
-557 KEKNKEPYNKDV
+557 KEENEWTYNKDV
-569 LGGLLLD
+569 LAGLLVD
-576 CGNGDKILKSSVY
+576 CGNGDKILKSGVY
-589 GYNNTLLKKL
+589 GYNDTLLKKL
-599 DKLLAK
+599 DKHLAK

-680 YSAYYPD
+680 YSDYYVSD
-687 TDSVHLVLSNKQFE
+687 NSVNLVLSNKQFE

-723 KVAKQIFAIANR
+723 KVAKQILAIANR
-735 TNGNVFSDLTEE
+735 TSGNVFADLTEE

>member
-1 MTLNYLSR
+1 
-9 GNLKTINNL
+9 
-18 KKGGFFMWYFK
+18 MWYFK

-75 YELGSYFVRYGDL
+75 YELGSHFVRYNDL
-88 NDTQVKDIENI
+88 NDSQVDDIENM
-99 KINGLNEDNSKS
+99 KNDGTGDNSKD
-111 KKNNNPN
+111 N
-118 ISKLGLLTY
+118 IGKLGLITY
-127 YDSSTPESD
+127 YDSSTPDSD
-136 DLMNIVSVNRELL
+136 DLMNIASVNRELL
-149 ELQNTELIKGNFPK
+149 ELQNTELVKGNFPK
-163 KANEVV
+163 KADEVV

-177 LEVKAEVGQK
+177 LGVKPEIGQK
-187 VTVDLFGRKKK
+187 ITIDLYGRKKK
-198 ETFVV
+198 ESFVV
-203 SGVLKDRA
+203 SGILRDRVSA
-211 REKSSGIMEI
+211 KSSGIMEI

-242 DKNIL
+242 DKNIVE
-247 KNIYTISDALGVDE
+247 NIYKISEDLSLDDE
-261 EHIGINGMLL
+261 GISVNRMLL
-271 EAMGQLEEI
+271 DAMGQLEEI

-345 GVAIGYLVAVL
+345 GVAVGYLVAVL
-356 LKKVSGNVFTEIAVE
+356 LKKVSGNVFTKIAVE

-425 NQKMIR
+425 NHKMSR
-431 KRKNNSLSYS
+431 KRKNNSLSYN

-485 MKDQQKKLDE
+485 MKDQQKKLEE

-500 TDFKISMK
+500 TDFKISMII
-508 PTKPMYA
+508 TKPMYA
-515 GYSAKDIEDIRS
+515 GYSIKDIEDIRS
-527 IKGVE
+527 INGVE

-545 LKDEQIL
+545 LKENQIL
-552 DNEYF
+552 DKEYF
-557 KEKNKEPYNKDV
+557 KKENEGTYTKNV
-569 LGGLLLD
+569 LGGLLVD
-576 CGNGDKILKSSVY
+576 CGNGDKILKSGVY
-589 GYNNTLLKKL
+589 GYNDTLLKKL
-599 DKLLAK
+599 DKHLAK
-605 GNVNLKEM
+605 GNVDLKEM

-654 FKMTDTGGKYI
+654 LKMTDTGGKYI

-680 YSAYYPD
+680 YSDYYVD
-687 TDSVHLVLSNKQFE
+687 DRSVNLVLSNKQFE

-715 MKDDANRE
+715 MNDNANRE
-723 KVAKQIFAIANR
+723 KVAKQILTIANR
-735 TNGNVFSDLTEE
+735 TSGNVFSDLTEE

-829 IVCWGIYSPMAE
+829 IVCWGIYSPMTE

-859 LMNVGL
+859 LMNIGL

>member
-1 MTLNYLSR
+1 
-9 GNLKTINNL
+9 
-18 KKGGFFMWYFK
+18 MWYFK

-75 YELGSYFVRYGDL
+75 YELGSHFVRYNDL
-88 NDTQVKDIENI
+88 NDSQVDDIEKMKNDGTGDNPKDNI
-99 KINGLNEDNSKS
+99 G
-111 KKNNNPN
+111 
-118 ISKLGLLTY
+118 KLGLITY

-136 DLMNIVSVNRELL
+136 DLTNIASVNRELL
-149 ELQNTELIKGNFPK
+149 ELQNTELVKGNFPK
-163 KANEVV
+163 KADEVV

-177 LEVKAEVGQK
+177 LGVKPEIGQK
-187 VTVDLFGRKKK
+187 ITIDLYGRKKK
-198 ETFVV
+198 ESFVV
-203 SGVLKDRA
+203 SGILRDRVSA
-211 REKSSGIMEI
+211 KSSGIMEI
-221 FLNRDLKKSN
+221 FLNRDFKKSN

-242 DKNIL
+242 DKNIVE
-247 KNIYTISDALGVDE
+247 NIYLVADDLGLDDEGISV
-261 EHIGINGMLL
+261 NRMLL
-271 EAMGQLEEI
+271 DAMGQLEEI

-345 GVAIGYLVAVL
+345 GVAVGYLVAVL
-356 LKKVSGNVFTEIAVE
+356 LKKVSGNVFTEMAVE

-407 SPIDEIRGNIKSS
+407 SPIDEIRGNIKTS

-485 MKDQQKKLDE
+485 MKDQQKKLEE

-500 TDFKISMK
+500 TDFKISMII
-508 PTKPMYA
+508 TKPMYA
-515 GYSAKDIEDIRS
+515 GYSIKDIEDIRS
-527 IKGVE
+527 INGVE

-545 LKDEQIL
+545 LKENQIL
-552 DNEYF
+552 DKEYF
-557 KEKNKEPYNKDV
+557 KKENEGTYTKNV
-569 LGGLLLD
+569 LGGLLVD
-576 CGNGDKILKSSVY
+576 CGNGDKILKSGVY
-589 GYNNTLLKKL
+589 GYNDTLLKKL
-599 DKLLAK
+599 DKHLAK
-605 GNVNLKEM
+605 GNVDLKEM

-680 YSAYYPD
+680 YSDYYVD
-687 TDSVHLVLSNKQFE
+687 DNSVNLVLSNKQFE

-723 KVAKQIFAIANR
+723 KVAKQILAIANR
-735 TNGNVFSDLTEE
+735 TSGNVFADLTEE
-747 RMTLAAMEEN
+747 RKTLVAMEEN

-859 LMNVGL
+859 LMNVVL

>member
-1 MTLNYLSR
+1 
-9 GNLKTINNL
+9 
-18 KKGGFFMWYFK
+18 MWYFK

-88 NDTQVKDIENI
+88 NDTQVNDIENI
-99 KINGLNEDNSKS
+99 KVNGLNEDNSKS
-111 KKNNNPN
+111 KNNNNPN

-127 YDSSTPESD
+127 YDSSTPDSD

-163 KANEVV
+163 KTNEVV

-211 REKSSGIMEI
+211 REKSSGIMEV

-242 DKNIL
+242 DKNIVE
-247 KNIYTISDALGVDE
+247 NIYKISEDLGLDDE
-261 EHIGINGMLL
+261 GISVNKMLL
-271 EAMGQLEEI
+271 DAMGQLEEI

-345 GVAIGYLVAVL
+345 GVAVGYLVAVL
-356 LKKVSGNVFTEIAVE
+356 LKKVSGNVFTEMAVE

-395 IVVLLAWKIKRI
+395 IVVILAWKIKRI

-425 NQKMIR
+425 NHKMSR

-500 TDFKISMK
+500 TDFKISMI

-538 SLYARMF
+538 GLYARMF
-545 LKDEQIL
+545 LKEDQIL
-552 DNEYF
+552 DKEYF

-569 LGGLLLD
+569 LGGLLVD

-599 DKLLAK
+599 DKHLAK
-605 GNVNLKEM
+605 GNVDLKEM

-628 KYTVGVDIGD
+628 KYTVGVNIGD

-647 GISSEEY
+647 NISNEEY

-680 YSAYYPD
+680 YSDYYVD
-687 TDSVHLVLSNKQFE
+687 NNSMNLVLSNKQFE

-715 MKDDANRE
+715 MKDNANRE
-723 KVAKQIFAIANR
+723 KVAKQILAIANR
-735 TNGNVFSDLTEE
+735 TSGNVFADLTEE

-814 MYGLYSGVISVIVAL
+814 MYGLYSGVISAIVAL

-847 FLVNPITFAGVF
+847 FLVNPITFVGVF

>member
-1 MTLNYLSR
+1 
-9 GNLKTINNL
+9 
-18 KKGGFFMWYFK
+18 MWYFK

-75 YELGSYFVRYGDL
+75 YELGSHFVRYNDL
-88 NDTQVKDIENI
+88 NDSQVDDIENM
-99 KINGLNEDNSKS
+99 KNDGTGDNPKD
-111 KKNNNPN
+111 N
-118 ISKLGLLTY
+118 IGKLGLITY

-136 DLMNIVSVNRELL
+136 DLTNIASVNRELL
-149 ELQNTELIKGNFPK
+149 ELQNTELVKGNFPK
-163 KANEVV
+163 NADEVV

-177 LEVKAEVGQK
+177 LGVKPEIGQK
-187 VTVDLFGRKKK
+187 ITIDLYGRKKK
-198 ETFVV
+198 ESFIV
-203 SGVLKDRA
+203 SGILRDRVSA
-211 REKSSGIMEI
+211 KSSGIMEI

-242 DKNIL
+242 DKNIVE
-247 KNIYTISDALGVDE
+247 NIYLVADDLGLDDEGISV
-261 EHIGINGMLL
+261 NRMLL
-271 EAMGQLEEI
+271 DAMGQLEEI
-280 DYNLIYSAIAAAI
+280 DYNLIYSAITAAI

-303 NISIIQRISEYGLIR
+303 NISIIQRISEYGVIR

-345 GVAIGYLVAVL
+345 GIAVGYLVAVF
-356 LKKVSGNVFTEIAVE
+356 LKKVSGNIFTEIAVE

-380 IIGFASV
+380 IIVFASV

-395 IVVLLAWKIKRI
+395 IVALLAWKIKRI

-425 NQKMIR
+425 NHKTSR

-495 VSRVN
+495 VSKVN
-500 TDFKISMK
+500 TDFKISMII
-508 PTKPMYA
+508 TKPMYA

-527 IKGVE
+527 INGVE

-545 LKDEQIL
+545 LKENQIL
-552 DNEYF
+552 DKEYF
-557 KEKNKEPYNKDV
+557 KKENEGTYTKNV
-569 LGGLLLD
+569 LGGLLVD
-576 CGNGDKILKSSVY
+576 CGNRDKILKSGVY
-589 GYNNTLLKKL
+589 GYNDTLLKKL
-599 DKLLAK
+599 DKHLAK
-605 GNVNLKEM
+605 GNVDLKEM
-613 NNEEVAIAMVPKNNG
+613 NNEEVAIAMVPKNNR

-654 FKMTDTGGKYI
+654 LKMTDKGGKYI

-680 YSAYYPD
+680 YSDYYVSD
-687 TDSVHLVLSNKQFE
+687 NSVNLVLSNKQFE

-723 KVAKQIFAIANR
+723 KVAKQILAIANR
-735 TNGNVFSDLTEE
+735 TSGNVFADLTEE

-790 EFGIIRAVGADNKM
+790 EFGIIRAIGADNKM

-847 FLVNPITFAGVF
+847 FLVDPITFAGVF

>member
-1 MTLNYLSR
+1 
-9 GNLKTINNL
+9 
-18 KKGGFFMWYFK
+18 MWYFK

-75 YELGSYFVRYGDL
+75 YELGSHFVRYNDL
-88 NDTQVKDIENI
+88 NDNQVDDIENM
-99 KINGLNEDNSKS
+99 KNDGTGDNPKD
-111 KKNNNPN
+111 N
-118 ISKLGLLTY
+118 IGKLGLITY

-136 DLMNIVSVNRELL
+136 DLTNIASVNRELL
-149 ELQNTELIKGNFPK
+149 ELQNTELVKGNFPK
-163 KANEVV
+163 KADEVV

-177 LEVKAEVGQK
+177 LGVKPEIGQK
-187 VTVDLFGRKKK
+187 ITIDLYGRKKK

-203 SGVLKDRA
+203 SGILSDRVSA
-211 REKSSGIMEI
+211 KSSGIMEI
-221 FLNRDLKKSN
+221 FLNRDFKKSN

-242 DKNIL
+242 DKNIVE
-247 KNIYTISDALGVDE
+247 NIYLVADDLGLDDEGISV
-261 EHIGINGMLL
+261 NRMLL
-271 EAMGQLEEI
+271 DAMGQLEEI

-345 GVAIGYLVAVL
+345 GVAVGYLVAVL

-425 NQKMIR
+425 NYKMSR

-467 SMCLGSVMFLASS
+467 SMSLGSVMFLASS

-485 MKDQQKKLDE
+485 MEDQQKKLDE

-500 TDFKISMK
+500 TDFKISMI

-515 GYSAKDIEDIRS
+515 GYSAKDIDNIRS
-527 IKGVE
+527 INGVE
-532 NVDEIR
+532 DVGEIR
-538 SLYARMF
+538 NLYARMF
-545 LKDEQIL
+545 LKENQIL
-552 DNEYF
+552 DKEYF
-557 KEKNKEPYNKDV
+557 KEENEWTYNKDV
-569 LGGLLLD
+569 LAGLLVD
-576 CGNGDKILKSSVY
+576 CGNGDKILKSGVY
-589 GYNNTLLKKL
+589 GYNDTLLKKL
-599 DKLLAK
+599 DKHLAK

-680 YSAYYPD
+680 YSDYYVSD
-687 TDSVHLVLSNKQFE
+687 NSVNLVLSNKQFE

-723 KVAKQIFAIANR
+723 KVAKQILAIANR
-735 TNGNVFSDLTEE
+735 TSGNVFADLTEE
-747 RMTLAAMEEN
+747 RKTLAAMEEN

-859 LMNVGL
+859 LMNVVL

>member
-1 MTLNYLSR
+1 
-9 GNLKTINNL
+9 
-18 KKGGFFMWYFK
+18 MWYFK

-75 YELGSYFVRYGDL
+75 YELGSHFVRYNDL
-88 NDTQVKDIENI
+88 NDNQVDDIENM
-99 KINGLNEDNSKS
+99 KNDGTGDNPKD
-111 KKNNNPN
+111 N
-118 ISKLGLLTY
+118 IGKLGLITY

-136 DLMNIVSVNRELL
+136 DLTNIASVNRELL
-149 ELQNTELIKGNFPK
+149 ELQNTELVKGNFPK

-177 LEVKAEVGQK
+177 LGVKPEIGQK
-187 VTVDLFGRKKK
+187 ITIDLYGRKKK

-203 SGVLKDRA
+203 SGILSDRVSA
-211 REKSSGIMEI
+211 KSSGIMEI

-242 DKNIL
+242 DKNIVE
-247 KNIYTISDALGVDE
+247 NIYLVADDLGLDDEGISV
-261 EHIGINGMLL
+261 NRMLL
-271 EAMGQLEEI
+271 DAMGQLEEI

-345 GVAIGYLVAVL
+345 GVAVGYLVAVL

-425 NQKMIR
+425 NHKMSR

-467 SMCLGSVMFLASS
+467 SMSLGSVMFLASS

-485 MKDQQKKLDE
+485 MEDQQKKLDE

-500 TDFKISMK
+500 TDFKISMIT
-508 PTKPMYA
+508 TKPMYA
-515 GYSAKDIEDIRS
+515 GYSIKDIEDIRS
-527 IKGVE
+527 INGVE

-545 LKDEQIL
+545 LKENQIL
-552 DNEYF
+552 DKEYF
-557 KEKNKEPYNKDV
+557 KKENEGTYTKNV
-569 LGGLLLD
+569 LGGLLVD
-576 CGNGDKILKSSVY
+576 CGNGDKILKSGVY
-589 GYNNTLLKKL
+589 GYNDTLLKKL
-599 DKLLAK
+599 DKHLAK
-605 GNVNLKEM
+605 GNVDLKEM

-654 FKMTDTGGKYI
+654 LKMTDTGGKYI

-680 YSAYYPD
+680 YSDYYVD
-687 TDSVHLVLSNKQFE
+687 DRSVNLVLSNKQFE

-715 MKDDANRE
+715 MNDNANRE
-723 KVAKQIFAIANR
+723 KVAKQILTIANR
-735 TNGNVFSDLTEE
+735 TSGNVFSDLTEE

-829 IVCWGIYSPMAE
+829 IVCWGIYSPMTE

>member
-1 MTLNYLSR
+1 
-9 GNLKTINNL
+9 
-18 KKGGFFMWYFK
+18 MWYFK

-75 YELGSYFVRYGDL
+75 YELGSHFVRYNDL
-88 NDTQVKDIENI
+88 NDSQVDDIENM
-99 KINGLNEDNSKS
+99 KNDGTGDNSKD
-111 KKNNNPN
+111 N
-118 ISKLGLLTY
+118 IGKLGLITY

-136 DLMNIVSVNRELL
+136 DLTNIASINRELL
-149 ELQNTELIKGNFPK
+149 ELQNTELVKGNFPK
-163 KANEVV
+163 KADEVV

-177 LEVKAEVGQK
+177 LGVKPEIGQK
-187 VTVDLFGRKKK
+187 ITIDLYGRKKK
-198 ETFVV
+198 ESFVV
-203 SGVLKDRA
+203 SGILRDRVNA
-211 REKSSGIMEI
+211 KSSGIMEI

-242 DKNIL
+242 DKNIVE
-247 KNIYTISDALGVDE
+247 NIYKISEDLSLDDE
-261 EHIGINGMLL
+261 GISVNRMLL
-271 EAMGQLEEI
+271 DAMGQLEEI

-293 VLAIVVYGVF
+293 VLTIVVYGVF
-303 NISIIQRISEYGLIR
+303 NISIIQRISEYGVIR

-345 GVAIGYLVAVL
+345 GVAVGYLVAVL

-407 SPIDEIRGNIKSS
+407 SPIDEIRGNIKTS

-467 SMCLGSVMFLASS
+467 SMSLGSVMFLASS

-485 MKDQQKKLDE
+485 MEDQQKKLDE
-495 VSRVN
+495 VSKVN
-500 TDFKISMK
+500 TDFKISMII
-508 PTKPMYA
+508 TKPMYA
-515 GYSAKDIEDIRS
+515 GYSAKDIEDIRN
-527 IKGVE
+527 INGVE

-545 LKDEQIL
+545 LKENQIL
-552 DNEYF
+552 DKEYF
-557 KEKNKEPYNKDV
+557 KKENEGTYTKNV
-569 LGGLLLD
+569 LGGLLVD
-576 CGNGDKILKSSVY
+576 CGNGDKILKSGVY
-589 GYNNTLLKKL
+589 GYNDTLLKKL
-599 DKLLAK
+599 DKHLAK

-654 FKMTDTGGKYI
+654 LKMTDTGGKYI

-680 YSAYYPD
+680 YSDYYVSD
-687 TDSVHLVLSNKQFE
+687 NSVNLVLSNKQFE

-723 KVAKQIFAIANR
+723 KVAKQILVIANR
-735 TNGNVFSDLTEE
+735 TSGNVFSDLTEE

-790 EFGIIRAVGADNKM
+790 EFGIIRAIGADNKM

-829 IVCWGIYSPMAE
+829 IVCWGIYIPMAE

-847 FLVNPITFAGVF
+847 FLVNPITFVGVF

-876 MRNISIVESIER
+876 MKNISIVESIER

>member
-1 MTLNYLSR
+1 
-9 GNLKTINNL
+9 
-18 KKGGFFMWYFK
+18 MWYFK

-75 YELGSYFVRYGDL
+75 YELGSHFVRYNDL
-88 NDTQVKDIENI
+88 NDNQVDDIENM
-99 KINGLNEDNSKS
+99 KNDGTGDNPKD
-111 KKNNNPN
+111 N
-118 ISKLGLLTY
+118 IGKLGLITY

-136 DLMNIVSVNRELL
+136 DLTNIASVNRELL
-149 ELQNTELIKGNFPK
+149 ELQNTELVKGNFPK

-177 LEVKAEVGQK
+177 LGVKPEIGQK
-187 VTVDLFGRKKK
+187 ITIDLYGRKKK

-203 SGVLKDRA
+203 SGILSDRVSA
-211 REKSSGIMEI
+211 KSSGIMEI
-221 FLNRDLKKSN
+221 FLNRDFKKSN

-242 DKNIL
+242 DKNIVE
-247 KNIYTISDALGVDE
+247 NIYLVADDLGLDDEGISV
-261 EHIGINGMLL
+261 NRMLL
-271 EAMGQLEEI
+271 DAMGQLEEI

-345 GVAIGYLVAVL
+345 GVAVGYLVAVL
-356 LKKVSGNVFTEIAVE
+356 LKKVSGNVFTEMAVE

-407 SPIDEIRGNIKSS
+407 SPIDEIRGNIKTS

-485 MKDQQKKLDE
+485 MKDQQKKLEE

-500 TDFKISMK
+500 TDFKISMII
-508 PTKPMYA
+508 TKPMYA
-515 GYSAKDIEDIRS
+515 GYSIKDIEDIRS
-527 IKGVE
+527 INGVE

-545 LKDEQIL
+545 LKENQIL
-552 DNEYF
+552 DKEYF
-557 KEKNKEPYNKDV
+557 KKENEGTYTKNV
-569 LGGLLLD
+569 LGGLLVD
-576 CGNGDKILKSSVY
+576 CGNGDKILKSGVY
-589 GYNNTLLKKL
+589 GYNDTLLKKL
-599 DKLLAK
+599 DKHLAK
-605 GNVNLKEM
+605 GNVDLKEI

-654 FKMTDTGGKYI
+654 LKMTDTGGKYI

-680 YSAYYPD
+680 YSDYYVD
-687 TDSVHLVLSNKQFE
+687 DRSVNLVLSNKQFE

-715 MKDDANRE
+715 MNDNANRE
-723 KVAKQIFAIANR
+723 KVAKQILTIANR
-735 TNGNVFSDLTEE
+735 TSGNVFADLTEE

>member
-1 MTLNYLSR
+1 
-9 GNLKTINNL
+9 
-18 KKGGFFMWYFK
+18 MWYFK

-75 YELGSYFVRYGDL
+75 YELGSHFVRYNDL
-88 NDTQVKDIENI
+88 NDNQVDDIENI
-99 KINGLNEDNSKS
+99 KNDGTGDNTKD
-111 KKNNNPN
+111 N
-118 ISKLGLLTY
+118 IGKLGLITY

-136 DLMNIVSVNRELL
+136 DLTNIASVNRELL
-149 ELQNTELIKGNFPK
+149 ELQNTELVKGNFPK
-163 KANEVV
+163 KADEVV

-177 LEVKAEVGQK
+177 LGVKPEIGQK
-187 VTVDLFGRKKK
+187 ITIDLYGRKKK
-198 ETFVV
+198 ESFVV
-203 SGVLKDRA
+203 SGILRDRVSA
-211 REKSSGIMEI
+211 KSSGIMEI

-242 DKNIL
+242 DKNIVE
-247 KNIYTISDALGVDE
+247 NIYLVADDLGLDDEGISV
-261 EHIGINGMLL
+261 NRMLL
-271 EAMGQLEEI
+271 DAMGQLEEI

-345 GVAIGYLVAVL
+345 GVAVGYLVAVL

-425 NQKMIR
+425 NYKMSR

-467 SMCLGSVMFLASS
+467 SMSLGSVMFLASS

-485 MKDQQKKLDE
+485 MEDQQKKLDE

-500 TDFKISMK
+500 TDFKISMII
-508 PTKPMYA
+508 TKPMYA
-515 GYSAKDIEDIRS
+515 GYSIKDIEDIRS
-527 IKGVE
+527 INGVE

-545 LKDEQIL
+545 LKENQIL
-552 DNEYF
+552 DKEYF
-557 KEKNKEPYNKDV
+557 KKENEGTYTKNV
-569 LGGLLLD
+569 LGGLLVD
-576 CGNGDKILKSSVY
+576 CGNGDKILKSGVY
-589 GYNNTLLKKL
+589 GYNDTLLKKL
-599 DKLLAK
+599 DKHLAK
-605 GNVNLKEM
+605 GNVDLKEM

-654 FKMTDTGGKYI
+654 LKMTDTGGKYI

-680 YSAYYPD
+680 YSDYYVD
-687 TDSVHLVLSNKQFE
+687 DRSVNLVLSNKQFE

-735 TNGNVFSDLTEE
+735 TSGNVFSDLTEE

-829 IVCWGIYSPMAE
+829 IVCWGIYSPMTE

-859 LMNVGL
+859 LMNIGL

>member
-1 MTLNYLSR
+1 
-9 GNLKTINNL
+9 
-18 KKGGFFMWYFK
+18 MWYFK

-75 YELGSYFVRYGDL
+75 YELGSHFVRYNDL
-88 NDTQVKDIENI
+88 NDNQVDDIENM
-99 KINGLNEDNSKS
+99 KNDGTGDNPKD
-111 KKNNNPN
+111 N
-118 ISKLGLLTY
+118 IGKLGLITY

-136 DLMNIVSVNRELL
+136 DLTNIASVNRELL
-149 ELQNTELIKGNFPK
+149 ELQNTELVKGNFPK

-177 LEVKAEVGQK
+177 LGVKPEIGQK
-187 VTVDLFGRKKK
+187 ITIDLYGRKKK

-203 SGVLKDRA
+203 SGILSDRVSA
-211 REKSSGIMEI
+211 KSSGIMEI
-221 FLNRDLKKSN
+221 FLNRDFKKSN

-242 DKNIL
+242 DKNIVE
-247 KNIYTISDALGVDE
+247 NIYLVADDLGLDDEGISV
-261 EHIGINGMLL
+261 NRMLL
-271 EAMGQLEEI
+271 DAMGQLEEI

-345 GVAIGYLVAVL
+345 GVAVGYLVAVL
-356 LKKVSGNVFTEIAVE
+356 LKKVSGNVFTEMAVE

-407 SPIDEIRGNIKSS
+407 SPIDEIRGNIKTS

-485 MKDQQKKLDE
+485 MEDQQKKLDE
-495 VSRVN
+495 VSKVN
-500 TDFKISMK
+500 TDFKISMI

-515 GYSAKDIEDIRS
+515 GYSAKDIDNIRS
-527 IKGVE
+527 INGVE
-532 NVDEIR
+532 DVGEIR
-538 SLYARMF
+538 NLYARMF
-545 LKDEQIL
+545 LKENQIL
-552 DNEYF
+552 DKEYF
-557 KEKNKEPYNKDV
+557 KEENEWTYNKDV
-569 LGGLLLD
+569 LAGLLVD
-576 CGNGDKILKSSVY
+576 CGNGDKILKSGVY
-589 GYNNTLLKKL
+589 GYNDTLLKKL
-599 DKLLAK
+599 DKHLAK

-628 KYTVGVDIGD
+628 KYIVGVDIGD

-680 YSAYYPD
+680 YSDYYVSD
-687 TDSVHLVLSNKQFE
+687 NSVNLVLSNKQFE

-723 KVAKQIFAIANR
+723 KVAKQILAIANR
-735 TNGNVFSDLTEE
+735 TSGNVFADLTEE
-747 RMTLAAMEEN
+747 RKTLAAMEEN

-859 LMNVGL
+859 LMNVVL

>member
-1 MTLNYLSR
+1 
-9 GNLKTINNL
+9 
-18 KKGGFFMWYFK
+18 MWYFK

-46 IGIVLGIALIVGVG
+46 LGIVLGIALIVGVG

-75 YELGSYFVRYGDL
+75 YEMGSHFVRYNDL
-88 NDTQVKDIENI
+88 NDSQVDDIENM
-99 KINGLNEDNSKS
+99 KNDGTDDNSKD
-111 KKNNNPN
+111 N
-118 ISKLGLLTY
+118 IGKLGLITY
-127 YDSSTPESD
+127 YDSSTPDSD
-136 DLMNIVSVNRELL
+136 DLMNISSVNRELL
-149 ELQNTELIKGNFPK
+149 ELQNTELVKGNFPK
-163 KANEVV
+163 KADEVV

-177 LEVKAEVGQK
+177 LGVKPEVGQK
-187 VTVDLFGRKKK
+187 ITIDLFGRKKK
-198 ETFVV
+198 ESFVV
-203 SGVLKDRA
+203 SGILRDRVSA
-211 REKSSGIMEI
+211 KSSGIMEI

-242 DKNIL
+242 DKNIVE
-247 KNIYTISDALGVDE
+247 NIYLVANDLGLDDEGISV
-261 EHIGINGMLL
+261 NKMLL
-271 EAMGQLEEI
+271 DAMGQLEKI
-280 DYNLIYSAIAAAI
+280 DYNLIYSAIAATI

-303 NISIIQRISEYGLIR
+303 NISIIQRISEYGVIR
-318 AIGGKLSDIVKLL
+318 AIGGKLLDIVKLL

-345 GVAIGYLVAVL
+345 GVAVGYLVAVL
-356 LKKVSGNVFTEIAVE
+356 LKKVSGNVFTETNVE
-371 LSTISVPIE
+371 LSTISIPIE
-380 IIGFASV
+380 IIVFAGV

-395 IVVLLAWKIKRI
+395 IVALLAWKIKRI
-407 SPIDEIRGNIKSS
+407 SPINEIRGNIKTS

-425 NQKMIR
+425 SCKIIR
-431 KRKNNSLSYS
+431 RRKNNSLSYS

-467 SMCLGSVMFLASS
+467 SMSLGSVMFLASS

-485 MKDQQKKLDE
+485 MKDQQKKSEE
-495 VSRVN
+495 VSKVN
-500 TDFKISMK
+500 TDFKISMI

-515 GYSAKDIEDIRS
+515 GYSSKDINDIRN
-527 IKGVE
+527 IDGVE
-532 NVDEIR
+532 DVGEIR
-538 SLYARMF
+538 NLYARMF
-545 LKDEQIL
+545 LKENQIL
-552 DNEYF
+552 DKEYF
-557 KEKNKEPYNKDV
+557 KEENEWTYNKDV
-569 LGGLLLD
+569 LAGLLVD
-576 CGNGDKILKSSVY
+576 CGNGDKILKSGVY
-589 GYNNTLLKKL
+589 GYNDTLLKKL
-599 DKLLAK
+599 DKHLAK

-680 YSAYYPD
+680 YSDYYVD
-687 TDSVHLVLSNKQFE
+687 DNSVNLVLSNKQFE

-715 MKDDANRE
+715 MKDNANRE
-723 KVAKQIFAIANR
+723 KIAKQILTIANR
-735 TNGNVFSDLTEE
+735 TSGNVFADLTEE

-847 FLVNPITFAGVF
+847 FLVNPITFVGVF
-859 LMNVGL
+859 LMNIGL

>member
-1 MTLNYLSR
+1 
-9 GNLKTINNL
+9 
-18 KKGGFFMWYFK
+18 MWYFK

-75 YELGSYFVRYGDL
+75 YELGSHFVRYNDL
-88 NDTQVKDIENI
+88 NDNQVDDIENM
-99 KINGLNEDNSKS
+99 KNDGTGDNPKD
-111 KKNNNPN
+111 N
-118 ISKLGLLTY
+118 IGKLGLITY

-136 DLMNIVSVNRELL
+136 DLTNIASVNRELL
-149 ELQNTELIKGNFPK
+149 ELQNTELVKGNFPK

-177 LEVKAEVGQK
+177 LGVKPEIGQK
-187 VTVDLFGRKKK
+187 ITIDLYGRKKK

-203 SGVLKDRA
+203 SGILSDRVSA
-211 REKSSGIMEI
+211 KSSGIMEI
-221 FLNRDLKKSN
+221 FLNRDFKKSN

-242 DKNIL
+242 DKNIVE
-247 KNIYTISDALGVDE
+247 NIYLVADDLGLDDEGISV
-261 EHIGINGMLL
+261 NRMLL
-271 EAMGQLEEI
+271 EAMGHLEEI

-318 AIGGKLSDIVKLL
+318 AIGGKLSDIVKLI

-345 GVAIGYLVAVL
+345 GVAVGYLVAVL

-420 VDKKR
+420 VEKKR
-425 NQKMIR
+425 NHKMSR

-441 KIIPIEIKMAM
+441 KTIPIEIKMAM

-508 PTKPMYA
+508 PTKPMKE
-515 GYSAKDIEDIRS
+515 GYSAKDIEEIRS
-527 IKGVE
+527 LKGDE
-532 NVDEIR
+532 NVVDIR

-545 LKDEQIL
+545 LKENQIL
-552 DNEYF
+552 DKEYF
-557 KEKNKEPYNKDV
+557 KKENEGTYTKNV
-569 LGGLLLD
+569 LGGLLVD
-576 CGNGDKILKSSVY
+576 CGNGDKILKSGVY
-589 GYNNTLLKKL
+589 GYNDTLLKKL
-599 DKLLAK
+599 DKHLAK
-605 GNVNLKEM
+605 GNVDLKEM

-638 KLKVTFRED
+638 KMKVTFRED

-654 FKMTDTGGKYI
+654 LKMTDTGGKYI

-680 YSAYYPD
+680 YSDYYVD
-687 TDSVHLVLSNKQFE
+687 DRSVNLVLSNKQFE
-701 KFSGYKNAQIVNIE
+701 KFSVYKNAQIVNIE
-715 MKDDANRE
+715 MNDNANRE
-723 KVAKQIFAIANR
+723 KVAKQILTIANR
-735 TNGNVFSDLTEE
+735 TSGNVFADLTEE

-829 IVCWGIYSPMAE
+829 IVCWGIYSPMTE

-859 LMNVGL
+859 LMNIGL

>member
-1 MTLNYLSR
+1 
-9 GNLKTINNL
+9 
-18 KKGGFFMWYFK
+18 MWYFK

-75 YELGSYFVRYGDL
+75 YELGSHFVRYNDL
-88 NDTQVKDIENI
+88 NDNQVDDIENM
-99 KINGLNEDNSKS
+99 KNDGTGDNPKDS
-111 KKNNNPN
+111 
-118 ISKLGLLTY
+118 IGKLGLITY

-136 DLMNIVSVNRELL
+136 DLTNIASVNRELL
-149 ELQNTELIKGNFPK
+149 ELQNTELVKGNFPK
-163 KANEVV
+163 NADEVV

-177 LEVKAEVGQK
+177 LGVKPEIGQK
-187 VTVDLFGRKKK
+187 ITIDLYGRKKK
-198 ETFVV
+198 ESFIV
-203 SGVLKDRA
+203 SGILRDRVSA
-211 REKSSGIMEI
+211 KSSGIMEI

-242 DKNIL
+242 DKNIVE
-247 KNIYTISDALGVDE
+247 NIYLVADDLGLDDEGISV
-261 EHIGINGMLL
+261 NRMLL
-271 EAMGQLEEI
+271 DAMGQLEEI

-345 GVAIGYLVAVL
+345 GVAVGYLVAVL
-356 LKKVSGNVFTEIAVE
+356 LKKVSGNVFTEMAVE

-407 SPIDEIRGNIKSS
+407 SPIDEIRGNIKTS

-425 NQKMIR
+425 NHKMSR

-500 TDFKISMK
+500 TDFKISMII
-508 PTKPMYA
+508 TKPMYA
-515 GYSAKDIEDIRS
+515 GYSIKDIEDIRS
-527 IKGVE
+527 INGVE

-545 LKDEQIL
+545 LKENQIL
-552 DNEYF
+552 DKEYF
-557 KEKNKEPYNKDV
+557 KKENEGTYTKNV
-569 LGGLLLD
+569 LGGLLVD
-576 CGNGDKILKSSVY
+576 CGNGDKILKSGVY
-589 GYNNTLLKKL
+589 GYNDTLLKKL
-599 DKLLAK
+599 DKHLAK
-605 GNVNLKEM
+605 GNVDLKEM

-654 FKMTDTGGKYI
+654 LKMTDTGGKYI

-680 YSAYYPD
+680 YSDYYVD
-687 TDSVHLVLSNKQFE
+687 DRSVNLVLSNKQFE

-715 MKDDANRE
+715 MNDNANRE
-723 KVAKQIFAIANR
+723 KVAKQILTIANR
-735 TNGNVFSDLTEE
+735 TSGNVFADLTEE

>member
-1 MTLNYLSR
+1 
-9 GNLKTINNL
+9 
-18 KKGGFFMWYFK
+18 MWYFK

-75 YELGSYFVRYGDL
+75 YELGSHFVRYNDL
-88 NDTQVKDIENI
+88 NDNQVDDIENM
-99 KINGLNEDNSKS
+99 KNDGTGDNPKD
-111 KKNNNPN
+111 N
-118 ISKLGLLTY
+118 IGKLGLITY

-136 DLMNIVSVNRELL
+136 DLTNIASVNRELL

-163 KANEVV
+163 KTNEVV

-231 EKTDAYVRFKD
+231 EKTDAYVRFED

-247 KNIYTISDALGVDE
+247 KNIYTISNALGVDE

-345 GVAIGYLVAVL
+345 GVAVGYLVAVL

-425 NQKMIR
+425 NHKMSR

-500 TDFKISMK
+500 TDFKISMI

-515 GYSAKDIEDIRS
+515 GYSSKDIEDIRS
-527 IKGVE
+527 INGVE

-545 LKDEQIL
+545 LKENQIL
-552 DNEYF
+552 DKEYF
-557 KEKNKEPYNKDV
+557 KKENEGTYTKNV
-569 LGGLLLD
+569 LGGLLVD
-576 CGNGDKILKSSVY
+576 CGNGDKILKSGVY
-589 GYNNTLLKKL
+589 GYNDTLLKKL
-599 DKLLAK
+599 DKHLAK
-605 GNVNLKEM
+605 GNVDLKEM

-672 GIVNELVD
+672 GIVNELLD

-735 TNGNVFSDLTEE
+735 TSGNVFSDLTEE

>member
-1 MTLNYLSR
+1 
-9 GNLKTINNL
+9 
-18 KKGGFFMWYFK
+18 MWYFK

-75 YELGSYFVRYGDL
+75 YEMGSHFVRYNDL
-88 NDTQVKDIENI
+88 NDNQVDDIENM
-99 KINGLNEDNSKS
+99 KNDGTGDNPKD
-111 KKNNNPN
+111 N
-118 ISKLGLLTY
+118 IGKLGLITY

-136 DLMNIVSVNRELL
+136 DLTNIASVNRELL
-149 ELQNTELIKGNFPK
+149 ELQNTELVKGNFPK
-163 KANEVV
+163 KADEVV

-177 LEVKAEVGQK
+177 LGVKPEIGQK
-187 VTVDLFGRKKK
+187 ITIDLYGRKKK
-198 ETFVV
+198 ESFVV
-203 SGVLKDRA
+203 SGILRDRVSA
-211 REKSSGIMEI
+211 KSSGIIEI

-242 DKNIL
+242 DKNIVE
-247 KNIYTISDALGVDE
+247 NIYLIADDLGLDDEGISV
-261 EHIGINGMLL
+261 NRMLL
-271 EAMGQLEEI
+271 DAMGQLEEI

-303 NISIIQRISEYGLIR
+303 NISIIQRISEYGVIR

-345 GVAIGYLVAVL
+345 GVAVGYLVAVL
-356 LKKVSGNVFTEIAVE
+356 LKKVSGNVFTEMAVE

-407 SPIDEIRGNIKSS
+407 SPIDEIRGNIKTS

-425 NQKMIR
+425 NQKMII

-485 MKDQQKKLDE
+485 MKDQQKKLEE

-500 TDFKISMK
+500 TDFKISMII
-508 PTKPMYA
+508 TKPMYA
-515 GYSAKDIEDIRS
+515 GYSIKDIEDIRS
-527 IKGVE
+527 INGVE

-545 LKDEQIL
+545 LKENQIL
-552 DNEYF
+552 DKEYF
-557 KEKNKEPYNKDV
+557 KKENEGTYTKNV
-569 LGGLLLD
+569 LGGLLVD
-576 CGNGDKILKSSVY
+576 CGNGDKILKSGVY
-589 GYNNTLLKKL
+589 GYNDTLLKKL
-599 DKLLAK
+599 DKHLAK
-605 GNVNLKEM
+605 GNVDLKEM

-654 FKMTDTGGKYI
+654 LKMTDTGGKYI

-680 YSAYYPD
+680 YSDYYVD
-687 TDSVHLVLSNKQFE
+687 DRSVNLVLSNKQFE

-715 MKDDANRE
+715 MNDNANRE
-723 KVAKQIFAIANR
+723 KVAKQILTIANR
-735 TNGNVFSDLTEE
+735 TSGNVFADLTEE

>member
-1 MTLNYLSR
+1 
-9 GNLKTINNL
+9 
-18 KKGGFFMWYFK
+18 MWYFK

-75 YELGSYFVRYGDL
+75 YELGSHFVRYNDL
-88 NDTQVKDIENI
+88 NDNQVDDIENM
-99 KINGLNEDNSKS
+99 KNDGTGDNPKD
-111 KKNNNPN
+111 N
-118 ISKLGLLTY
+118 IGKLGLITY

-136 DLMNIVSVNRELL
+136 DLTNISSVNRELL
-149 ELQNTELIKGNFPK
+149 ELQNTELVKGNFPE

-177 LEVKAEVGQK
+177 LGVKPEIGQK
-187 VTVDLFGRKKK
+187 ITIDLYGRKKK
-198 ETFVV
+198 ESFVV
-203 SGVLKDRA
+203 SGILRDRVSA
-211 REKSSGIMEI
+211 KSSGIMEI

-242 DKNIL
+242 DKNIVE
-247 KNIYTISDALGVDE
+247 NIYKISEDLSLDDE
-261 EHIGINGMLL
+261 GISVNRMLL
-271 EAMGQLEEI
+271 DAMGQLEKI

-303 NISIIQRISEYGLIR
+303 NISIIQRISEYGVIR
-318 AIGGKLSDIVKLL
+318 AIGGKLLDIVKLL

-345 GVAIGYLVAVL
+345 GVAVGYLVAVL
-356 LKKVSGNVFTEIAVE
+356 LKKVSGNVFTEMAVE

-407 SPIDEIRGNIKSS
+407 SPIDEIRGNIKTS

-425 NQKMIR
+425 NHKMSR

-485 MKDQQKKLDE
+485 MEDQQKKLDE
-495 VSRVN
+495 VSKVN
-500 TDFKISMK
+500 TDFKISMI

-515 GYSAKDIEDIRS
+515 GYSAKDIDDIRS
-527 IKGVE
+527 INGVE
-532 NVDEIR
+532 DVGEIR
-538 SLYARMF
+538 NLYARMF
-545 LKDEQIL
+545 LKENQIL
-552 DNEYF
+552 DKEYF
-557 KEKNKEPYNKDV
+557 KEENEWTYNKDV
-569 LGGLLLD
+569 LAGLLVD
-576 CGNGDKILKSSVY
+576 CGNGDKILKSGVY
-589 GYNNTLLKKL
+589 GYNDTLLKKL
-599 DKLLAK
+599 DKHLAK

-680 YSAYYPD
+680 YSDYYVSD
-687 TDSVHLVLSNKQFE
+687 NSVNLVLSNKQFE

-715 MKDDANRE
+715 MKDNANRE
-723 KVAKQIFAIANR
+723 KIAKQILAIANR
-735 TNGNVFSDLTEE
+735 TSGNVFADLTEE

-859 LMNVGL
+859 LMNVVL

>member
-1 MTLNYLSR
+1 
-9 GNLKTINNL
+9 
-18 KKGGFFMWYFK
+18 MWYFK

-75 YELGSYFVRYGDL
+75 YELGSHFVRYNDL
-88 NDTQVKDIENI
+88 NDNQVDDIENM
-99 KINGLNEDNSKS
+99 KNDGTGDNSKD
-111 KKNNNPN
+111 N
-118 ISKLGLLTY
+118 IGKLGLITY

-136 DLMNIVSVNRELL
+136 DLTNIASVNRELL
-149 ELQNTELIKGNFPK
+149 ELQNTELVKGKFPE
-163 KANEVV
+163 KADEVV

-177 LEVKAEVGQK
+177 LGVKPEIGQK
-187 VTVDLFGRKKK
+187 ITIDLYGRKKK
-198 ETFVV
+198 ESFVV
-203 SGVLKDRA
+203 SGILRDRVSA
-211 REKSSGIMEI
+211 KSSGIMEI

-242 DKNIL
+242 DKNIVE
-247 KNIYTISDALGVDE
+247 NIYLVADDLGLDDEGISV
-261 EHIGINGMLL
+261 NRMLL
-271 EAMGQLEEI
+271 DAMGQLEEI

-420 VDKKR
+420 VEKKR
-425 NQKMIR
+425 NHKMSR

-441 KIIPIEIKMAM
+441 KTIPIEIKMAM

-538 SLYARMF
+538 GLYARMF
-545 LKDEQIL
+545 LKEDQIL
-552 DNEYF
+552 DKEYF

-569 LGGLLLD
+569 LGGLLVD
-576 CGNGDKILKSSVY
+576 CGNGDKILKSGVY
-589 GYNNTLLKKL
+589 GYNDTLLKKL
-599 DKLLAK
+599 DKHLAK
-605 GNVNLKEM
+605 GNVDLKEM

-654 FKMTDTGGKYI
+654 LKMTDTGGKYI

-680 YSAYYPD
+680 YSDYYVD
-687 TDSVHLVLSNKQFE
+687 DRSVNLVLSNKQFE

-715 MKDDANRE
+715 MNDNANRE
-723 KVAKQIFAIANR
+723 KVAKQILTIANR
-735 TNGNVFSDLTEE
+735 TSGNVFADLTEE

>member
-1 MTLNYLSR
+1 
-9 GNLKTINNL
+9 
-18 KKGGFFMWYFK
+18 MWYFK

-88 NDTQVKDIENI
+88 NDTQVNDIENI
-99 KINGLNEDNSKS
+99 KVNGLNEDNSKS
-111 KKNNNPN
+111 KNNNNPN

-127 YDSSTPESD
+127 YDSSTPDSD

-163 KANEVV
+163 KTNEVV

-211 REKSSGIMEI
+211 REKSSGIMEV

-242 DKNIL
+242 DKNIVE
-247 KNIYTISDALGVDE
+247 NIYKISEDLGLDDE
-261 EHIGINGMLL
+261 GISVNKMLL
-271 EAMGQLEEI
+271 DAMGQLEEI

-303 NISIIQRISEYGLIR
+303 NISIIQRISEYGVIR

-345 GVAIGYLVAVL
+345 GVAVGYLVAVL
-356 LKKVSGNVFTEIAVE
+356 LKKVSGNVFTEMAVE

-395 IVVLLAWKIKRI
+395 IVVILAWKIKRI

-425 NQKMIR
+425 NHKMSR

-500 TDFKISMK
+500 TDFKISMI

-515 GYSAKDIEDIRS
+515 GYSSKDIEDIRS
-527 IKGVE
+527 INGVE

-545 LKDEQIL
+545 LKENQIL
-552 DNEYF
+552 DKEYF
-557 KEKNKEPYNKDV
+557 KKRNEEPYNKDV
-569 LGGLLLD
+569 LGGLLVD
-576 CGNGDKILKSSVY
+576 CGNGDKILKSGVY
-589 GYNNTLLKKL
+589 GYNDTLLKKL
-599 DKLLAK
+599 DKHLAK

-628 KYTVGVDIGD
+628 KYTVGVNIGD

-647 GISSEEY
+647 NISNEEY

-680 YSAYYPD
+680 YSDYYVD
-687 TDSVHLVLSNKQFE
+687 NNSMNLVLSNKQFE

-715 MKDDANRE
+715 MKDNANRE
-723 KVAKQIFAIANR
+723 KVAKQILAIANR
-735 TNGNVFSDLTEE
+735 TSGNVFADLTEE

-814 MYGLYSGVISVIVAL
+814 MYGLYSGVISAIVAL

-847 FLVNPITFAGVF
+847 FLVNPITFVGVF

>member
-1 MTLNYLSR
+1 
-9 GNLKTINNL
+9 
-18 KKGGFFMWYFK
+18 MWYFK

-75 YELGSYFVRYGDL
+75 YEMGSHFVRYNDL
-88 NDTQVKDIENI
+88 NDNQVDDIENM
-99 KINGLNEDNSKS
+99 KNDGTGDNPKD
-111 KKNNNPN
+111 N
-118 ISKLGLLTY
+118 IGKLGLITY

-136 DLMNIVSVNRELL
+136 DLTNIASVNRELL
-149 ELQNTELIKGNFPK
+149 ELQNTELVKGNFPK
-163 KANEVV
+163 KADEVV

-177 LEVKAEVGQK
+177 LGVKPEIGQK
-187 VTVDLFGRKKK
+187 ITIDLYGRKKK
-198 ETFVV
+198 ESFVV
-203 SGVLKDRA
+203 SGILRDRVSA
-211 REKSSGIMEI
+211 KSSGIMEI

-242 DKNIL
+242 DKNIVE
-247 KNIYTISDALGVDE
+247 NIYLIADDLGLDDEGISV
-261 EHIGINGMLL
+261 NRMLL
-271 EAMGQLEEI
+271 DAMGQLEEI

-303 NISIIQRISEYGLIR
+303 NISIIQRISEYGVIR

-345 GVAIGYLVAVL
+345 GVAVGYLVAVL
-356 LKKVSGNVFTEIAVE
+356 LKKVSGNVFTEMAVE

-407 SPIDEIRGNIKSS
+407 SPIDEIRGNIKTS

-425 NQKMIR
+425 NQKMII

-485 MKDQQKKLDE
+485 MKDQQKKLEE

-500 TDFKISMK
+500 TDFKISMII
-508 PTKPMYA
+508 TKPMYA
-515 GYSAKDIEDIRS
+515 GYSIKDIEDIRS
-527 IKGVE
+527 INGVE

-545 LKDEQIL
+545 LKENQIL
-552 DNEYF
+552 DKEYF
-557 KEKNKEPYNKDV
+557 KKENEGTYTKNV
-569 LGGLLLD
+569 LGGLLVD
-576 CGNGDKILKSSVY
+576 CGNGDKILKSGVY
-589 GYNNTLLKKL
+589 GYNDTLLKKL
-599 DKLLAK
+599 DKHLAK
-605 GNVNLKEM
+605 GNVDLKEM

-654 FKMTDTGGKYI
+654 LKMTDTGGKYI

-680 YSAYYPD
+680 YSDYYVD
-687 TDSVHLVLSNKQFE
+687 DRSVNLVLSNKQFE

-715 MKDDANRE
+715 MNDNANRE
-723 KVAKQIFAIANR
+723 KVAKQILTIANR
-735 TNGNVFSDLTEE
+735 TSGNVFADLTEE

>member
-1 MTLNYLSR
+1 
-9 GNLKTINNL
+9 
-18 KKGGFFMWYFK
+18 MWYFK

-99 KINGLNEDNSKS
+99 KVNGLNEDNSKS

-127 YDSSTPESD
+127 YDSSTPDSD

-203 SGVLKDRA
+203 SGVLKDIA

-231 EKTDAYVRFKD
+231 EKTDAYVRFED

-345 GVAIGYLVAVL
+345 GVAVGYLVAVL

-425 NQKMIR
+425 NYKMSR

-467 SMCLGSVMFLASS
+467 SMSLGSVMFLASS

-485 MKDQQKKLDE
+485 MEDQQKKLDE

-500 TDFKISMK
+500 TDFKISMII
-508 PTKPMYA
+508 TKPMYA
-515 GYSAKDIEDIRS
+515 GYSIKDIEDIRS
-527 IKGVE
+527 INGVE

-545 LKDEQIL
+545 LKENQIL
-552 DNEYF
+552 DKEYF
-557 KEKNKEPYNKDV
+557 KKENEGTYTKNV
-569 LGGLLLD
+569 LGGLLVD
-576 CGNGDKILKSSVY
+576 CGNGDKILKSGVY
-589 GYNNTLLKKL
+589 GYNDTLLKKL
-599 DKLLAK
+599 DKHLAK
-605 GNVNLKEM
+605 GNVDLKEM

-654 FKMTDTGGKYI
+654 LKMTDTGGKYI

-680 YSAYYPD
+680 YSDYYVD
-687 TDSVHLVLSNKQFE
+687 DRSVNLVLSNKQFE

-715 MKDDANRE
+715 MNDNANRE
-723 KVAKQIFAIANR
+723 KVAKQILTIANR
-735 TNGNVFSDLTEE
+735 TSGNVFSDLTEE

-829 IVCWGIYSPMAE
+829 IVCWGIYSPMTE

>member
-1 MTLNYLSR
+1 
-9 GNLKTINNL
+9 
-18 KKGGFFMWYFK
+18 MWYFK

-261 EHIGINGMLL
+261 EHIGINGMIL

-345 GVAIGYLVAVL
+345 GVAVGYLVAVL
-356 LKKVSGNVFTEIAVE
+356 LKKVSGNVFTEMAVE

-407 SPIDEIRGNIKSS
+407 SPIDEIRGNIKTS

-441 KIIPIEIKMAM
+441 KTIPIEIKMAM

-485 MKDQQKKLDE
+485 MKDQQKKLEE

-500 TDFKISMK
+500 TDFKISMI
-508 PTKPMYA
+508 T
-515 GYSAKDIEDIRS
+515 
-527 IKGVE
+527 
-532 NVDEIR
+532 
-538 SLYARMF
+538 
-545 LKDEQIL
+545 
-552 DNEYF
+552 
-557 KEKNKEPYNKDV
+557 NKTYV
-569 LGGLLLD
+569 
-576 CGNGDKILKSSVY
+576 C
-589 GYNNTLLKKL
+589 
-599 DKLLAK
+599 
-605 GNVNLKEM
+605 
-613 NNEEVAIAMVPKNNG
+613 
-628 KYTVGVDIGD
+628 
-638 KLKVTFRED
+638 R
-647 GISSEEY
+647 
-654 FKMTDTGGKYI
+654 
-665 TKEFKIV
+665 
-672 GIVNELVD
+672 
-680 YSAYYPD
+680 
-687 TDSVHLVLSNKQFE
+687 
-701 KFSGYKNAQIVNIE
+701 
-715 MKDDANRE
+715 
-723 KVAKQIFAIANR
+723 IF
-735 TNGNVFSDLTEE
+735 D
-747 RMTLAAMEEN
+747 
-757 KQMFI
+757 
-762 NAIIGILFLISII
+762 
-775 NIVNN
+775 
-780 IKYSMVSRRA
+780 
-790 EFGIIRAVGADNKM
+790 
-804 FRKIVLSEGL
+804 
-814 MYGLYSGVISVIVAL
+814 
-829 IVCWGIYSPMAE
+829 
-841 FLISPK
+841 
-847 FLVNPITFAGVF
+847 
-859 LMNVGL
+859 
-865 GALVS
+865 
-870 YLPFVE
+870 
-876 MRNISIVESIER
+876 
-888 TE
+888 

>member
-1 MTLNYLSR
+1 
-9 GNLKTINNL
+9 
-18 KKGGFFMWYFK
+18 
-29 AGKSYI
+29 
-35 KKYKNRSISIG
+35 
-46 IGIVLGIALIVGVG
+46 
-60 SLSFSAKEQNIKQTE
+60 
-75 YELGSYFVRYGDL
+75 
-88 NDTQVKDIENI
+88 
-99 KINGLNEDNSKS
+99 
-111 KKNNNPN
+111 
-118 ISKLGLLTY
+118 
-127 YDSSTPESD
+127 
-136 DLMNIVSVNRELL
+136 
-149 ELQNTELIKGNFPK
+149 
-163 KANEVV
+163 
-169 IEKWVLDN
+169 
-177 LEVKAEVGQK
+177 
-187 VTVDLFGRKKK
+187 
-198 ETFVV
+198 
-203 SGVLKDRA
+203 
-211 REKSSGIMEI
+211 
-221 FLNRDLKKSN
+221 
-231 EKTDAYVRFKD
+231 
-242 DKNIL
+242 
-247 KNIYTISDALGVDE
+247 
-261 EHIGINGMLL
+261 MLL
-271 EAMGQLEEI
+271 DAMGQLEEI

-303 NISIIQRISEYGLIR
+303 NISIIQRISEYGVIR

-345 GVAIGYLVAVL
+345 GVAVGYLVAVL

-380 IIGFASV
+380 IIVFAGV

-407 SPIDEIRGNIKSS
+407 SPIDEIRGNIKTSA
-420 VDKKR
+420 DKKR
-425 NQKMIR
+425 RYKIIR
-431 KRKNNSLSYS
+431 RRKNNGLSYS

-485 MKDQQKKLDE
+485 MKDQQKKMDE
-495 VSRVN
+495 VSKVN
-500 TDFKISMK
+500 TDFKISMI

-515 GYSAKDIEDIRS
+515 GYSAKDIDDIRS
-527 IKGVE
+527 INGVE
-532 NVDEIR
+532 DVGEIR
-538 SLYARMF
+538 NLYARMF
-545 LKDEQIL
+545 LKENQIL
-552 DNEYF
+552 DKEYF
-557 KEKNKEPYNKDV
+557 KEENEWTYNKDV
-569 LGGLLLD
+569 LAGLLVD
-576 CGNGDKILKSSVY
+576 CGNGDKILKSGVY
-589 GYNNTLLKKL
+589 GYNDTLLKKL
-599 DKLLAK
+599 DKHLAK

-680 YSAYYPD
+680 YSDYYVD
-687 TDSVHLVLSNKQFE
+687 DNSVNLVLSNKQFE

-723 KVAKQIFAIANR
+723 KIAKQILAIANR
-735 TNGNVFSDLTEE
+735 TSGNVFADLTEE
-747 RMTLAAMEEN
+747 RMTIAAMEEN

>member
-1 MTLNYLSR
+1 
-9 GNLKTINNL
+9 
-18 KKGGFFMWYFK
+18 MWYFK

-75 YELGSYFVRYGDL
+75 YELGSHFVRYNDL
-88 NDTQVKDIENI
+88 NDNQVDDIENM
-99 KINGLNEDNSKS
+99 KNDGTGDNSKD
-111 KKNNNPN
+111 N
-118 ISKLGLLTY
+118 IGKLGLITY

-136 DLMNIVSVNRELL
+136 DLTNIASVNRELL
-149 ELQNTELIKGNFPK
+149 ELQNTELVKGKFPE
-163 KANEVV
+163 KADEVV

-177 LEVKAEVGQK
+177 LGVKPEIGQK
-187 VTVDLFGRKKK
+187 ITIDLYGRKKK
-198 ETFVV
+198 ESFVV
-203 SGVLKDRA
+203 SGILRDRVSA
-211 REKSSGIMEI
+211 KSSGIMEI

-242 DKNIL
+242 DKNIVE
-247 KNIYTISDALGVDE
+247 NIYLVADDLGLDDEGISV
-261 EHIGINGMLL
+261 NRMLL
-271 EAMGQLEEI
+271 DAMGQLEEI

-303 NISIIQRISEYGLIR
+303 NISIIQRISEYGVIR

-356 LKKVSGNVFTEIAVE
+356 LKKVSGNVFTEMAVE

-407 SPIDEIRGNIKSS
+407 SPIDEIRGNIKTS

-485 MKDQQKKLDE
+485 MKDQQKKLEE

-500 TDFKISMK
+500 TDFKISMII
-508 PTKPMYA
+508 TKPMYA
-515 GYSAKDIEDIRS
+515 GYSIKDIEDIRS
-527 IKGVE
+527 INGVE

-545 LKDEQIL
+545 LKENQIL
-552 DNEYF
+552 DKEYF
-557 KEKNKEPYNKDV
+557 KKENEGTYTKNV
-569 LGGLLLD
+569 LGGLLVD
-576 CGNGDKILKSSVY
+576 CGNGDKILKSGVY
-589 GYNNTLLKKL
+589 GYNDTLLKKL
-599 DKLLAK
+599 DKHLAK
-605 GNVNLKEM
+605 GNVDLKEM

-654 FKMTDTGGKYI
+654 LKMTDTGGKYI

-680 YSAYYPD
+680 YSDYYVD
-687 TDSVHLVLSNKQFE
+687 DRSVNLVLSNKQFE

-715 MKDDANRE
+715 MNDNANRE
-723 KVAKQIFAIANR
+723 KVAKQILTIANR
-735 TNGNVFSDLTEE
+735 TSGNVFADLTEE

-829 IVCWGIYSPMAE
+829 IVCWGIYSPMTE

-859 LMNVGL
+859 LMNIGL